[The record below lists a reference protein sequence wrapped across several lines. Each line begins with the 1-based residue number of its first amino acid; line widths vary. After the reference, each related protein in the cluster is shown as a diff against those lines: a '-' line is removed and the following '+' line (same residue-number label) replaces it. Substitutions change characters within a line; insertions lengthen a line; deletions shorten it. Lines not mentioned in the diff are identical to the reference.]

1 MKTITC
7 TATRFAFCLS
17 LVMVLGVLG
26 EMGASAETGAPEL
39 EWNTGGVQTGV
50 WQQVPGGGDWVIA
63 PVTSPEDIRVY
74 KFEMLCLIEE
84 NHFDPVCLA
93 QTIQCAESKGGHPIQ
108 WFASLRIANPPVWVP
123 FGVPRCVYAE
133 KPKDA
138 LDLIAENIQKKFE
151 ESPIVA
157 ASVVSQPGPNTLLGA
172 HTNFYATA
180 AEQSFDVEMFGQK
193 VHITATPVE
202 YTWSYGDG
210 VVVGPSPYAGGSL
223 TQDRW
228 GEPTNTSHQ
237 YGATGDFAATVTT
250 HFRGTYSVNDG
261 PRLPVANQGHFASA
275 PLPVSVWRSVVKN
288 YEDDCIVNPA
298 GAGC

>member
-1 MKTITC
+1 M
-7 TATRFAFCLS
+7 
-17 LVMVLGVLG
+17 
-26 EMGASAETGAPEL
+26 
-39 EWNTGGVQTGV
+39 
-50 WQQVPGGGDWVIA
+50 
-63 PVTSPEDIRVY
+63 
-74 KFEMLCLIEE
+74 
-84 NHFDPVCLA
+84 
-93 QTIQCAESKGGHPIQ
+93 
-108 WFASLRIANPPVWVP
+108 
-123 FGVPRCVYAE
+123 
-133 KPKDA
+133 
-138 LDLIAENIQKKFE
+138 
-151 ESPIVA
+151 VA

-250 HFRGTYSVNDG
+250 HFRGTYSVNGG